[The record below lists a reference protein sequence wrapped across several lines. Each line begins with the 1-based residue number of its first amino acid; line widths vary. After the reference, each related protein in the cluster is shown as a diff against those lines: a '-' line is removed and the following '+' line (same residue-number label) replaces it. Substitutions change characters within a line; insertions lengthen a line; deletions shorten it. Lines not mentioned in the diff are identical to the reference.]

1 MSLKD
6 SLNMEG
12 MPTVTG
18 LVKNLIVFPYCLLY
32 NSTIVSISVVG
43 TLLNLFCI
51 FPSINKMA
59 VIWKQVMKYHY
70 FHRIQ

>member
-12 MPTVTG
+12 LPTVTG
-18 LVKNLIVFPYCLLY
+18 LFKNLIVFPYLLLY
-32 NSTIVSISVVG
+32 NSAIVSILVVG
-43 TLLNLFCI
+43 TLLNLFYI
-51 FPSINKMA
+51 FPSINKMT
-59 VIWKQVMKYHY
+59 VIWKSIMKYHY